1 MRTPLRLVNAVAL
14 ILLAGT
20 AHASQS
26 LDLAL
31 DLVKSKAYRSKNV
44 DWTIVEHRARIIEK
58 SQGENEAIRFVVS
71 ALADRHTSYRAPNLA
86 TATSLRPQAVQTEI
100 ATLLPSIDQIPAL
113 QINRW
118 SGKDQVGA
126 TNTVRTALSQLMK
139 HQPCGLILDFSE
151 NSGGNMW
158 PMLVGLSPLLS
169 EGHLGIFRSADGTIS
184 KIEKD
189 NGLVTLGGKPHFLN
203 YPQSAT
209 FQSSVPFI
217 AIIIGNKS
225 SSSGEITPLMFYG
238 QKNVKFF
245 GHKTSGF
252 TSANQVFPLPNGG
265 TLVLTTSM
273 TEDRNGNSHPDG
285 IEPHIAS
292 AEPFQDSS
300 KWLSQQCSR

>member
-1 MRTPLRLVNAVAL
+1 MRTPLRLVTAIAL

-31 DLVKSKAYRSKNV
+31 DLVKSKAYRSKSV
-44 DWTIVEHRARIIEK
+44 DWTAVEDQARIIEK
-58 SQGENEAIRFVVS
+58 NQGEDEAIRFVVA
-71 ALADRHTSYRAPNLA
+71 ALADRHTSYRAPTSP
-86 TATSLRPQAVQTEI
+86 TATSPRPQAVQSEI
-100 ATLLPSIDQIPAL
+100 ATVLPSIDQIPAL

-118 SGKDQVGA
+118 AGKDQVGA
-126 TNTVRTALSQLMK
+126 TNTVRSALSQIMK

-169 EGHLGIFRSADGTIS
+169 EGQLGIFRSAEGTIS
-184 KIEKD
+184 KIEKT

-209 FQSSVPFI
+209 FQDAAPFI
-217 AIIIGNKS
+217 AIVIGKKS
-225 SSSGEITPLMFYG
+225 VSSGEITPLMFYG

-245 GHKTSGF
+245 GHKSSGF

-273 TEDRNGNSHPDG
+273 TEDRNGRSHPDG
-285 IEPHIAS
+285 IEPDIAS
-292 AEPFQDSS
+292 AQPFEDSS
-300 KWLSQQCSR
+300 KWLSLQCSR